1 MEKTILRSQLQA
13 RWDCYNSS
21 AGGCIESRAWVRDVI
36 DVLDTLQDAQAYLL
50 LSKFS
55 KLPQVTQRMRWE
67 LSRLPVLLTFDTQ
80 RLIEGREHVLTPGI
94 RWRNSFY
101 TVGSLICP
109 KDVFWDK
116 AYREISSGDCI
127 WCFYSPKSSIDID
140 LPDIHT
146 WDENDSI
153 VDWVARFVEHPQTYA
168 AATMQRDG
176 DVACVMTDTDTP
188 LLNIEDRILIFIQ
201 HHFIQHNAP
210 VSTQQ
215 ILEQNYATP
224 RHIYR
229 VLRELV
235 MADKIQ
241 KVSHGRYIIACEK
254 SAVSAE

>member
-1 MEKTILRSQLQA
+1 MEKTILRSQLIA
-13 RWDCYNSS
+13 RLDCYNSS
-21 AGGCIESRAWVRDVI
+21 ARGYIESRAWLRDVV
-36 DVLDTLQDAQAYLL
+36 DVLDTLQDAQIHLI

-67 LSRLPVLLTFDTQ
+67 LSRLPMLLKFDTQ
-80 RLIEGREHVLTPGI
+80 WLIERREFVLTPGI
-94 RWRNSFY
+94 RWYNSFY
-101 TVGSLICP
+101 TVGSPICP
-109 KDVFWDK
+109 KDVFWDE
-116 AYREISSGDCI
+116 AYREIRSGDYV
-127 WCFYSPKSSIDID
+127 WCFYSPKPSTDID
-140 LPDIHT
+140 LPNVYT
-146 WDENDSI
+146 WGENDSI
-153 VDWVARFVEHPQTYA
+153 VDWVARFVEHPQTYGA
-168 AATMQRDG
+168 AIMQRDD
-176 DVACVMTDTDTP
+176 DVACVMTDTP

-224 RHIYR
+224 RHIHR

-241 KVSHGRYIIACEK
+241 RVSHGKYIIACEK